1 MVTSILQED
10 NFSPLE
16 NRIFRLYDLIWKLAL
31 PFLKFNRRLLD
42 GYDQRLFISSLPP
55 PVDIW
60 FQAASVGEAILTTDL
75 LKQLHT
81 GKKITVLVTT
91 NTLQGKTL
99 IDQAEPQILMNPCI
113 RWIQSAFF
121 PFDRPSIMHRAVNH
135 IKPMLMVLLETE
147 IWPGHIRALKK
158 RGTPIV
164 IINGRLSAKS
174 LRYYRHWPSLRNR
187 LAPSRILAMSAVD
200 TQRFAT
206 LFGRDRVEVISNLKF
221 DRLDFQTQTV
231 PSSNPLN
238 QLFVPKAKILVLG
251 SVRQEEEDLVCKMIH
266 RIWRVKPQTIICI
279 FPRHEHRLHTW
290 SSLLNKHHFGWVLRS
305 RIEKS
310 VTPGSI
316 ILWDTY
322 GELVYA
328 YGLCQAAFVGGSLAP
343 LGGQNFIEPMANG
356 VLPVIGPHWDN
367 FAWVGEEVISDGL
380 VRIASDWKQAAD
392 RLIDILSKPPKRE
405 IFRKKALDYV
415 KARQGGMASACQL
428 IEQYVDDS
436 SSN

>member
-1 MVTSILQED
+1 MVVPILQEE
-10 NFSPLE
+10 NFTPLE
-16 NRIFRLYDLIWKLAL
+16 NRVFRIYDLFWKLAL
-31 PFLKFNRRLLD
+31 PFLKYNQRLIH
-42 GYDQRLFISSLPP
+42 GYDQRLFVSSLPP

-60 FQAASVGEAILTTDL
+60 FQAASVGEAILTADL
-75 LKQLHT
+75 LKQLRSSR
-81 GKKITVLVTT
+81 KIKVLVTT

-99 IDQAEPQILMNPCI
+99 IDQAESEILMNPCI
-113 RWIQSAFF
+113 RWIQSAYF

-135 IKPMLMVLLETE
+135 IRPILMVLLETE

-164 IINGRLSAKS
+164 IINGRLSTKS

-187 LAPSRILAMSAVD
+187 LAPSRILAMSAAD
-200 TQRFAT
+200 AQRFAA

-221 DRLDFQTQTV
+221 DRLDFQSQAV
-231 PSSNPLN
+231 ASSNPIN
-238 QLFVPKAKILVLG
+238 QLFAPEAKILVLG

-266 RIWRVKPQTIICI
+266 RIRSIETQTIICI
-279 FPRHEHRLHTW
+279 FPRHAHRLHTW
-290 SSLLNKHHFGWVLRS
+290 SSLLNKHHFPWALRS
-305 RIEKS
+305 RIENS

-322 GELVYA
+322 GELVHA
-328 YGLCQAAFVGGSLAP
+328 YGLSQAAFVGGSLVP
-343 LGGQNFIEPMANG
+343 LGGQNFLEPMANG

-367 FAWVGEEVISDGL
+367 FAWVGEEAISDGL

-392 RLIDILSKPPKRE
+392 ILIDILSKPPKRE
-405 IFRKKALDYV
+405 IFRQKVLEFV

-428 IEQYVDDS
+428 IEQYVDDLS
-436 SSN
+436 SS